1 MISPWNFPVILS
13 LGDAIPAL
21 LAGNAVVIK
30 PSEITPLT
38 LMEMVRAW
46 REDVGAPD
54 VLAVVNG
61 MGETGGALV
70 DESDY
75 MQFTGSER
83 TGKIVMKRAAETLT
97 PVSLELGGKDPMI
110 VTRDADLERAVN
122 ATAWGGPAEHRP
134 DLHLDR
140 ARLRRG
146 ADLRRVRRPS

>member
-1 MISPWNFPVILS
+1 M
-13 LGDAIPAL
+13 
-21 LAGNAVVIK
+21 
-30 PSEITPLT
+30 EI
-38 LMEMVRAW
+38 VRAW
-46 REDVGAPD
+46 REEVGAPD

-75 MQFTGSER
+75 IQFTGSER

-122 ATAWGGPAEHRP
+122 ADRLGRAAQHRP

-146 ADLRRVRRPS
+146 AGLRRVRRQAPRARSRPCARAPTATPTRPRSAR